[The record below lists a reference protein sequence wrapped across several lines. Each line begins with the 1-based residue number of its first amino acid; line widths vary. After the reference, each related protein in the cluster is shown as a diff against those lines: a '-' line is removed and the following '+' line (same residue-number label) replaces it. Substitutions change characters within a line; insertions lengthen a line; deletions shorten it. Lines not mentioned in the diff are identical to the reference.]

1 MTTQQQK
8 AQAFAA
14 LHNDG
19 TFIMPN
25 FWDVGSAVLLEKL
38 GFTALATTSAGL
50 AQALG
55 RVDGQVSLEEK
66 LTHCSDVANK
76 TSAPISADFENG
88 FADEPDATAANLL
101 RVAATGVVGASIE
114 DFSGTE
120 IYDQGLAV
128 ERIAAC
134 AEAVATL
141 DYPFMLTARAENLL
155 RSPRSV
161 QDLDDTIAR
170 LVAFEAAGAD
180 VLYAPGLAS
189 SEQIQAVLDAVSK
202 PINVLFAFMP
212 DTTFAEYA
220 ELGVRRISIGG
231 ALANHAFGATLSAA
245 NQMLESG
252 EFSWILDAA
261 PGRIIKQL
269 LG

>member
-1 MTTQQQK
+1 MTTQKEK
-8 AQAFAA
+8 AQTFAA
-14 LHNDG
+14 LHDHG

-25 FWDVGSAVLLEKL
+25 FWDAGSARLLEKL
-38 GFTALATTSAGL
+38 GFAAIASTSAGL

-66 LTHCSDVANK
+66 LTHCKAVANV
-76 TSAPISADFENG
+76 TAAPISVDFENG
-88 FADEPDATAANLL
+88 FADEPAAAAENLL

-114 DFSGTE
+114 DYSGTE

-128 ERIAAC
+128 ERIEAC

-155 RSPRSV
+155 RGV

-170 LVAFEAAGAD
+170 LMAYEAAGAD

-189 SEQIQAVLDAVSK
+189 TEQVQVVLEAVNK

-212 DTTFAEYA
+212 ATTYAEYT

-231 ALANHAFGATLSAA
+231 ALANHAIGATLSAA
-245 NQMLESG
+245 SQMLETG
-252 EFSWILDAA
+252 EFNWVLDAA
-261 PGRIIKQL
+261 PGKVIKQL